1 MLFDVGKDG
10 AKLASKSV
18 VPEDQQETNESRR
31 LWKSL
36 TEAIINKDM
45 DGATNSKTAVEEA
58 QRESRRKLEEKGE
71 KHVPR
76 FFEEKNG
83 GWVPKL
89 ECVPMFPSSVNPL
102 APNLDVFHGIQNPE
116 ASDAGS
122 CRYCREV
129 DLGYIHAASMMT
141 LSSLPLRTVACS
153 CFHLPSLHAPA
164 HTRLDDA
171 HQEPPSSVRS
181 NFSFF

>member
-18 VPEDQQETNESRR
+18 VPEDQQEPNESRR

-36 TEAIINKDM
+36 TEAITNKDM
-45 DGATNSKTAVEEA
+45 DGATTSKTAVEEA
-58 QRESRRKLEEKGE
+58 QRESRRKLEEKGG

-89 ECVPMFPSSVNPL
+89 EYVPP
-102 APNLDVFHGIQNPE
+102 I
-116 ASDAGS
+116 
-122 CRYCREV
+122 
-129 DLGYIHAASMMT
+129 
-141 LSSLPLRTVACS
+141 
-153 CFHLPSLHAPA
+153 
-164 HTRLDDA
+164 
-171 HQEPPSSVRS
+171 PPSSQS
-181 NFSFF
+181 PLALILSLFFMGLGSQRNRHRKQ

>member
-1 MLFDVGKDG
+1 VLFDVGKDG

-18 VPEDQQETNESRR
+18 VPEDQQEPNESRR

-45 DGATNSKTAVEEA
+45 DGATTSKTAVEEA
-58 QRESRRKLEEKGE
+58 QRENRRKLEEKGE

-89 ECVPMFPSSVNPL
+89 ECVPLTFPL
-102 APNLDVFHGIQNPE
+102 LPNLTGANLGAFVGL
-116 ASDAGS
+116 GS
-122 CRYCREV
+122 RRNR
-129 DLGYIHAASMMT
+129 H
-141 LSSLPLRTVACS
+141 RK
-153 CFHLPSLHAPA
+153 
-164 HTRLDDA
+164 
-171 HQEPPSSVRS
+171 Q
-181 NFSFF
+181 

>member
-1 MLFDVGKDG
+1 MFDVGKDG

-31 LWKSL
+31 LWKNL

-45 DGATNSKTAVEEA
+45 DGATDSKTVVEEA

-89 ECVPMFPSSVNPL
+89 EYV
-102 APNLDVFHGIQNPE
+102 
-116 ASDAGS
+116 
-122 CRYCREV
+122 
-129 DLGYIHAASMMT
+129 T
-141 LSSLPLRTVACS
+141 
-153 CFHLPSLHAPA
+153 LPSQSPIALTLLFRIP
-164 HTRLDDA
+164 TQPT
-171 HQEPPSSVRS
+171 QEAVDIVEKWIWGTSTPPP
-181 NFSFF
+181 

>member
-1 MLFDVGKDG
+1 VLFDVGKDG

-18 VPEDQQETNESRR
+18 VPEDQQEPNESRR

-45 DGATNSKTAVEEA
+45 DGATTSKTAVEEA
-58 QRESRRKLEEKGE
+58 QRENRRKLEEKGG

-89 ECVPMFPSSVNPL
+89 ECVPPIPRPL
-102 APNLDVFHGIQNPE
+102 LSKSTGADFFAPFRGFRIPTQPTQEAVDVVEKWIWGT
-116 ASDAGS
+116 S
-122 CRYCREV
+122 
-129 DLGYIHAASMMT
+129 T
-141 LSSLPLRTVACS
+141 
-153 CFHLPSLHAPA
+153 
-164 HTRLDDA
+164 
-171 HQEPPSSVRS
+171 PPP
-181 NFSFF
+181 